1 MPQCIT
7 AETDAQ
13 VEPSPCFC
21 SGRKAARHAINSL
34 VKAGATEKRAK
45 GSGTERPQQGAD
57 RGHDNENPAA
67 QNRAERRTTGK
78 SAANTPTTATAPL
91 RGAKAPTGIKTCG
104 CMPANAK
111 DPPRQPGES
120 NRSYAFVHAMRAT
133 PSITASR

>member
-21 SGRKAARHAINSL
+21 SEREAARNAVNSL

-57 RGHDNENPAA
+57 REHDNENPAA
-67 QNRAERRTTGK
+67 PQPQNRAERRTTGK
-78 SAANTPTTATAPL
+78 NAVDTNPHAHNCALSDA
-91 RGAKAPTGIKTCG
+91 RAPTDTDSGLI
-104 CMPANAK
+104 
-111 DPPRQPGES
+111 
-120 NRSYAFVHAMRAT
+120 
-133 PSITASR
+133 ASQ

>member
-21 SGRKAARHAINSL
+21 SGRKATRHAVNSL

-57 RGHDNENPAA
+57 REHDNENPAA
-67 QNRAERRTTGK
+67 PQPKTEPSVVRPARALRTPHDRNRAAQGRQG
-78 SAANTPTTATAPL
+78 AN
-91 RGAKAPTGIKTCG
+91 R
-104 CMPANAK
+104 
-111 DPPRQPGES
+111 
-120 NRSYAFVHAMRAT
+120 H
-133 PSITASR
+133 

>member
-7 AETDAQ
+7 AETEAQ

-21 SGRKAARHAINSL
+21 SGRKATRHAVNSL
-34 VKAGATEKRAK
+34 VETGATEKRAK

-120 NRSYAFVHAMRAT
+120 NRSYAFVRAMRAT